1 MNRTFPIILIL
12 SSLNLAI
19 AQGLKYERKSIS
31 YVDILYLSD
40 RDIKIEDEQKKY
52 LLKKLREYIEMQRFD
67 YNQIPEKLVNKF
79 KSALESR
86 GPDVSLDE
94 IVELLRKKFNPA
106 IIKILDIKKEIR
118 AQGLLTEAQR
128 NSFIATKVKAL
139 GITAEQALKIM
150 NSAFIYV
157 PVISKYNAYTSKNT
171 YVVQLKAGVIWFRVV
186 YSGKGKSDLKL
197 VVKKETDGEGY
208 STVGEN
214 YTYEGQKLDYK
225 EFAFRTAVIA
235 LSRDIQ
241 VAVRSIPEFRLGA
254 QVKETSLITV
264 SFPMGTR
271 EGIKID
277 DGYDLVELRQNQVG
291 EITQHKIGFA
301 RVIQIADNRSNRNQL
316 SKAKIIIGGIGIEP
330 GIYVIERPRLPIDLL
345 VKLKSNPLSIKTGRK
360 TETMT
365 GYSVSADFFYNLGR
379 NWNISQLLL
388 GGGISFG
395 SGNAENLDTL
405 KSIFGEKPTV
415 FIMDFNFALLKR
427 FYFPLIRIAVV
438 GRSDLILEYV
448 GFSRK
453 DGEGI
458 GNYNLGLAFE
468 IGVEFVATPDFNVGV
483 GIGRRFFLDNKVWGK
498 SEGYS
503 GPFPGAVNNS
513 GMFFSLNVNY
523 ALPKLGFDPIPLMKD
538 IVGW

>member
-1 MNRTFPIILIL
+1 
-12 SSLNLAI
+12 
-19 AQGLKYERKSIS
+19 
-31 YVDILYLSD
+31 
-40 RDIKIEDEQKKY
+40 
-52 LLKKLREYIEMQRFD
+52 
-67 YNQIPEKLVNKF
+67 
-79 KSALESR
+79 
-86 GPDVSLDE
+86 
-94 IVELLRKKFNPA
+94 
-106 IIKILDIKKEIR
+106 
-118 AQGLLTEAQR
+118 
-128 NSFIATKVKAL
+128 
-139 GITAEQALKIM
+139 
-150 NSAFIYV
+150 
-157 PVISKYNAYTSKNT
+157 
-171 YVVQLKAGVIWFRVV
+171 
-186 YSGKGKSDLKL
+186 
-197 VVKKETDGEGY
+197 
-208 STVGEN
+208 
-214 YTYEGQKLDYK
+214 
-225 EFAFRTAVIA
+225 
-235 LSRDIQ
+235 
-241 VAVRSIPEFRLGA
+241 
-254 QVKETSLITV
+254 
-264 SFPMGTR
+264 MGTR